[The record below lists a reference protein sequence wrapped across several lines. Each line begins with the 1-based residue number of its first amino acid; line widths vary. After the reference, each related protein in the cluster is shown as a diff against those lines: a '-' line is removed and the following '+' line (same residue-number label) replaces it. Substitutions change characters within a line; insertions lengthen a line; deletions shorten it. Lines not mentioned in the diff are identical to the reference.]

1 MRFFNFEELESTND
15 FLKNNAELFQEYDI
29 VTARI
34 QTKGRGRRG
43 KVWFANEG
51 AAIFSFLINERK
63 DLNSYDYIKLPL
75 IAGLATIKGLK
86 KIENLNYMFK
96 WTNDVYLNKKKLS
109 GILVEKAGSNF
120 IIGIG
125 ININNNI
132 PIQVKNTAVSLKEIT
147 GITYSLFTVISSVV
161 DSFSK
166 LYDDFE
172 KGKWKEIIEEINH
185 MNYLKNSPTS
195 LKIGDKYI
203 EGIAQYINIDG
214 EIEIFYEGKIHTFSM
229 GEIV

>member
-96 WTNDVYLNKKKLS
+96 WTNDVYLNKK
-109 GILVEKAGSNF
+109 NF
-120 IIGIG
+120 
-125 ININNNI
+125 
-132 PIQVKNTAVSLKEIT
+132 QE
-147 GITYSLFTVISSVV
+147 
-161 DSFSK
+161 
-166 LYDDFE
+166 
-172 KGKWKEIIEEINH
+172 
-185 MNYLKNSPTS
+185 YL
-195 LKIGDKYI
+195 
-203 EGIAQYINIDG
+203 
-214 EIEIFYEGKIHTFSM
+214 
-229 GEIV
+229 